1 MASSNSTVS
10 TRTVSGS
17 ADFAAE
23 LDALHQMGLPELRTA
38 WLRHHRGPRPRRL
51 SRDLIIRGIA
61 YALQERRHGGLSK
74 STLRHLARLRSD
86 AARADGPR
94 PTRSKTMKPG
104 SKLIRDWR
112 GVTHTVLV
120 LENGY
125 EWNGETFNSLSQIA
139 RAITGAHWSGP
150 RFFGLAERSAPP
162 TAASPGLI
170 HAQT

>member
-1 MASSNSTVS
+1 
-10 TRTVSGS
+10 
-17 ADFAAE
+17 
-23 LDALHQMGLPELRTA
+23 
-38 WLRHHRGPRPRRL
+38 
-51 SRDLIIRGIA
+51 
-61 YALQERRHGGLSK
+61 
-74 STLRHLARLRSD
+74 
-86 AARADGPR
+86 
-94 PTRSKTMKPG
+94 MKPG

-162 TAASPGLI
+162 LPQAPD
-170 HAQT
+170 